1 MLKFIPKNSLYR
13 NCRSLVHYFTS
24 WLVGHS
30 TPALYFRKTT
40 NQTPAIPVKLI
51 FCWILCALLQACTAV
66 IQHTDTADPNS
77 LASLQSMSNK
87 KHRIKKAHVMSKVR
101 AMALKETALS
111 IGAQSGLAWRAKYI
125 DDELIKLNNPKWGP
139 ILVQNISNGTNKL
152 ALGRGL
158 AENILVEYG
167 D

>member
-1 MLKFIPKNSLYR
+1 M
-13 NCRSLVHYFTS
+13 
-24 WLVGHS
+24 
-30 TPALYFRKTT
+30 
-40 NQTPAIPVKLI
+40 
-51 FCWILCALLQACTAV
+51 
-66 IQHTDTADPNS
+66 S
-77 LASLQSMSNK
+77 LAEASTEKKLKINAILSEKEALRRLSSMGI
-87 KHRIKKAHVMSKVR
+87 H
-101 AMALKETALS
+101 
-111 IGAQSGLAWRAKYI
+111 I